1 MVPGAH
7 GKGAA
12 MTETTVHSD
21 KLKRSW
27 GWMAVLAV
35 VSLVG
40 GVLALIDPFAATLA
54 ATLLAGW
61 FFMLLG
67 GLQIIQSF
75 QVQGWGGFLWA
86 LLFGVLSFVV
96 GISLVFNPL
105 AGMVSLTLL
114 VAVLLLVTG
123 AIKLFYAFSL
133 RPVTGWGWVL
143 VSGLLSIV
151 LAILILTNFPYA
163 AGTVL
168 GIFLAVEL
176 ISNGVLFLFIALGLR
191 QL

>member
-1 MVPGAH
+1 
-7 GKGAA
+7 
-12 MTETTVHSD
+12 MTATDNSD
-21 KLKRSW
+21 KLRKSW
-27 GWMAVLAV
+27 IWMAAFAVL
-35 VSLVG
+35 SLVG
-40 GVLALIDPFAATLA
+40 GALALADPFAATLA

-86 LLFGVLSFVV
+86 LLFGVLSLVV
-96 GISLVFNPL
+96 GVSLVFNPL

-114 VAVLLLVTG
+114 VAGLLVVTG
-123 AIKLFYAFSL
+123 AIKTFYAFAL

-143 VSGLLSIV
+143 VSGLLSILLAV
-151 LAILILTNFPYA
+151 LIMSNFPYA

-176 ISNGVLFLFIALGLR
+176 ISNGVLFLFVALGLR
-191 QL
+191 KL

>member
-1 MVPGAH
+1 MTATESSRKL
-7 GKGAA
+7 GK
-12 MTETTVHSD
+12 
-21 KLKRSW
+21 SW
-27 GWMAVLAV
+27 IWMAAFAVL
-35 VSLVG
+35 SLVG
-40 GVLALIDPFAATLA
+40 GALALADPFAATLA

-75 QVQGWGGFLWA
+75 QVQGWGGFVWA
-86 LLFGVLSFVV
+86 LLFGVLSLVV
-96 GISLVFNPL
+96 GVSLVFNPL

-114 VAVLLLVTG
+114 VAVLLVVTG
-123 AIKLFYAFSL
+123 AIKTFYAFSL

-151 LAILILTNFPYA
+151 LAVLIMSNFPYA

-176 ISNGVLFLFIALGLR
+176 ISNGVLFLFVALGLR
-191 QL
+191 KL

>member
-1 MVPGAH
+1 
-7 GKGAA
+7 
-12 MTETTVHSD
+12 MTETTVYSD

>member
-1 MVPGAH
+1 MIATAH
-7 GKGAA
+7 SERLRK
-12 MTETTVHSD
+12 
-21 KLKRSW
+21 SW
-27 GWMAVLAV
+27 IWMAILAV
-35 VSLVG
+35 VAIVG
-40 GVLALIDPFAATLA
+40 GVLGLLDPFAATLA

-67 GLQIIQSF
+67 GLQIIQAF

-86 LLFGVLSFVV
+86 LLFGILSLAV

-114 VAVLLLVTG
+114 VAVLLLATG
-123 AIKLFYAFSL
+123 ATKIFYSVAL

-143 VSGLLSIV
+143 LSGIVSIALGLLIFTNFPVAAGSVLGILLSI
-151 LAILILTNFPYA
+151 
-163 AGTVL
+163 
-168 GIFLAVEL
+168 EL
-176 ISNGVLFLFIALGLR
+176 ISNGALFLFVALGLR